1 MRNFF
6 PASVNHPLHSPVSTP
21 NQRKEAHTMLN
32 KTIALAFSLAVAFG
46 IAQSASAVE
55 ETAAPATVIV
65 YRADESVKTKRI
77 NVGIIG
83 ESNNVGRLSANKM
96 VTAESP
102 AGQYTLATSVPGS
115 DALTLDL
122 KPGATYYVHAKMAMR
137 GSRVSVELQE
147 VTAQVA
153 RVQQPAL
160 EAAI

>member
-1 MRNFF
+1 
-6 PASVNHPLHSPVSTP
+6 
-21 NQRKEAHTMLN
+21 MLN

-46 IAQSASAVE
+46 IAQSASAVG

-83 ESNNVGRLSANKM
+83 ESSNVGRLSANKM
-96 VTAESP
+96 VSAESP